1 MLFQRQLTGQPGPLL
16 AGHRWRGRNSPI
28 GKDLRPHVNK
38 PGHRYRVS
46 VACRFAAGHGEHAD
60 DRLPSI
66 VGNDDGRHA
75 LTRLWADGRF
85 MLHVELYDSAGHLAA
100 HQGAPQA
107 PIFVRAG
114 PSG

>member
-16 AGHRWRGRNSPI
+16 AGHRWRVRNSPI

-46 VACRFAAGHGEHAD
+46 VTCRFAAGHGEHAD

-66 VGNDDGRHA
+66 VGNDNGRPA
-75 LTRLWADGRF
+75 LTRLRADGRF
-85 MLHVELYDSAGHLAA
+85 MSHVELYDSAGHLAA
-100 HQGAPQA
+100 HQSAPHS